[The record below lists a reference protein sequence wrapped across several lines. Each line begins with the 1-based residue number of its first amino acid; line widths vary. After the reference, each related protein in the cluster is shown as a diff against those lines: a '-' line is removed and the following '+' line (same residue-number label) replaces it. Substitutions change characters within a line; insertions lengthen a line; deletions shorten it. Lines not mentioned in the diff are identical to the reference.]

1 MFMNMGVPDGI
12 LIHGKHPH
20 TDCILPLFQEFYLQC
35 KIMNNP
41 TYYIYTKHIGFHHTS
56 YSYMYAQLKNA

>member
-12 LIHGKHPH
+12 LIHGKDPH

-35 KIMNNP
+35 KIMNNS
-41 TYYIYTKHIGFHHTS
+41 T
-56 YSYMYAQLKNA
+56 QLIIFILNILASIIPPIAICMHN